1 MDKSRNSFTRIH
13 DKSRN
18 SFARI
23 NSVHYLMD

>member
-13 DKSRN
+13 DESRN